1 MKLEGGITGEDVTGA
16 VHGSY
21 DITGADWRLLPRLI
35 RFALAREFKRLGI
48 RAKVTGAILKVDFA
62 GERKG

>member
-1 MKLEGGITGEDVTGA
+1 MKLEGGITGEDITGV

-21 DITGADWRLLPRLI
+21 HITFALPRPI

-48 RAKVTGAILKVDFA
+48 RAEITSAVLKVDFA
-62 GERKG
+62 GERIHGR